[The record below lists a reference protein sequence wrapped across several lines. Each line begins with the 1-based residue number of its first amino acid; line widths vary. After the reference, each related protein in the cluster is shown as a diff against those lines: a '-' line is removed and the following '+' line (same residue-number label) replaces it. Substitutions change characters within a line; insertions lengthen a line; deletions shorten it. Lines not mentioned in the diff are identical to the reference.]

1 VENDPKIVI
10 LDFEASLVV
19 DQSALQAIEVVAA
32 KYESAGK
39 LLRLK
44 HLSRD
49 CHTLLIKAGHLM
61 VDSDD
66 DPEYSVAADYEV
78 KMLNNGTEGMMVF
91 EHAVLKVAVG
101 DTVKFVATDMAHN
114 SASVFTPPGATV
126 WKGAMNEEI
135 SITIDKPGVYIYECT
150 PHAMM
155 AMVGVIQASDG
166 LNFEMS
172 LDSTYIELAHE
183 FAKTYQQKF
192 VMNNQRL
199 DTYIHEL
206 E

>member
-1 VENDPKIVI
+1 MKKVLLAI
-10 LDFEASLVV
+10 SLF
-19 DQSALQAIEVVAA
+19 
-32 KYESAGK
+32 
-39 LLRLK
+39 LL
-44 HLSRD
+44 SVPSF
-49 CHTLLIKAGHLM
+49 A
-61 VDSDD
+61 DD
-66 DPEYSVAADYEV
+66 HYVR
-78 KMLNNGTEGMMVF
+78 MLNNGEGGMMVF
-91 EHAVLKVAVG
+91 EPAVLKVSVG

-135 SITIDKPGVYIYECT
+135 SITIDKPGVYIYECS

-172 LDSTYIELAHE
+172 LDSTYVELAHE

>member
-1 VENDPKIVI
+1 M
-10 LDFEASLVV
+10 SLF
-19 DQSALQAIEVVAA
+19 
-32 KYESAGK
+32 
-39 LLRLK
+39 LL
-44 HLSRD
+44 SVPSF
-49 CHTLLIKAGHLM
+49 A
-61 VDSDD
+61 DD
-66 DPEYSVAADYEV
+66 HYVR
-78 KMLNNGTEGMMVF
+78 MLNNGEGGMMVF
-91 EHAVLKVAVG
+91 EPAVLKVSVG
-101 DTVKFVATDMAHN
+101 DTVNFVASDPMHN
-114 SASVFTPPGATV
+114 SVSVFTPPGATV

-135 SITIDKPGVYIYECT
+135 SITIEKPGVYIYECT

-166 LNFEMS
+166 LDFETS
-172 LDSTYIELAHE
+172 LDSTYVELAHE

>member
-1 VENDPKIVI
+1 MKNI
-10 LDFEASLVV
+10 LL
-19 DQSALQAIEVVAA
+19 AISVFLLSIPAFAA
-32 KYESAGK
+32 E
-39 LLRLK
+39 
-44 HLSRD
+44 H
-49 CHTLLIKAGHLM
+49 
-61 VDSDD
+61 
-66 DPEYSVAADYEV
+66 EV
-78 KMLNNGTEGMMVF
+78 KMLNNGAGGMMIF
-91 EHAVLKVAVG
+91 EPAVLKASVG

-114 SASVFTPPGATV
+114 SVSVFTPPGATP
-126 WKGAMNEEI
+126 WKGAMNQEI
-135 SITIDKPGVYIYECT
+135 VITIDKPGVYIYECT

-166 LNFEMS
+166 LDFETS
-172 LDSTYIELAHE
+172 LDSTYVELAHE